1 MVVAKGPFHVAK
13 LVAAIENNHTGI
25 PAMAPPILSLLAEQ
39 LRSLDEIVHHTD
51 AAIYLLDEWDANLDP
66 SNRAMADALMQQLAH
81 RARIVEV
88 SHRDQE

>member
-1 MVVAKGPFHVAK
+1 LRKSKQAGFSSG
-13 LVAAIENNHTGI
+13 ER
-25 PAMAPPILSLLAEQ
+25 Q

-81 RARIVEV
+81 RARIVEI